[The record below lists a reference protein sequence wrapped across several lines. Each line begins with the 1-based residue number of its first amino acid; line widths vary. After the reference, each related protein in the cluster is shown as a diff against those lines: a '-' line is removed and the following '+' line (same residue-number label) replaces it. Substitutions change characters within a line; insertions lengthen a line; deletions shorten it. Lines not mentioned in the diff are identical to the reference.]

1 MHLVRLVLALF
12 GAVLLNPAPAQT
24 QHRPPSD
31 SLTQRLAACT
41 FCHGEQGRAGPDGYY
56 PRLAGK
62 PAGYLYHQLL
72 NFQQGRRPYRPMALL
87 LQHQDDAYLRDMAE
101 HFAAQKVPYPAPVP
115 VQLTA
120 AQSERAQQLV
130 LRGDPSRQ
138 IPACVGCHG
147 QALMG
152 TLPAVPG
159 LLGMPR
165 DYLSTQLGAWRT
177 GQRRAHAPDCMGEI
191 AHRLAPDD
199 VATLSAWL
207 SSQTPPTLTTLPP
220 TPVPAPMKCGSALA
234 TQAVSQ

>member
-1 MHLVRLVLALF
+1 MHLVRLVLALWI
-12 GAVLLNPAPAQT
+12 LLLLSPAQAQT
-24 QHRPPSD
+24 QHRPPID
-31 SLTQRLAACT
+31 NLAQRLAACT

-72 NFQQGRRPYRPMALL
+72 NFQQGRRPYRPMAAL

-101 HFAAQKVPYPAPVP
+101 HFATQKEPYPAPVP
-115 VQLTA
+115 VQLNA

-130 LRGDPSRQ
+130 LRGDAALQ
-138 IPACVGCHG
+138 IPACAGCHG

-159 LLGMPR
+159 LLGLPR

-191 AHRLAPDD
+191 ARRLAPDD

-207 SSQTPPTLTTLPP
+207 SSQTAPTLTTLPP
-220 TPVPAPMKCGSALA
+220 TPAPAPMKCGSALA
-234 TQAVSQ
+234 AQAESQ